1 MAVPDKPQFQFD
13 QLSAGV
19 WDRSSIQNVVCAI
32 ICALLF
38 VVYAAIYLPFL
49 PNSYGRVG
57 HDYSLHFPNLLTGY
71 YWYLQ
76 NGLWATPWFS
86 PSQCGGIPFFP
97 DPNVVYMTI
106 TQLLVIAVSPMR
118 AIQLT
123 FLLFAL
129 IGMGGTFL
137 LMRHSFQSS
146 RTAAAVA
153 AGLFLFNGFFAARM
167 LIGHLTFH
175 AIALLPLMMAA
186 ALPPPS
192 TSRRSL
198 WEFGVRIIVAGSC
211 LAYMFESGMVQ
222 VIPAMLMSAAAV
234 MLVHALC
241 FGWRLSPWIIMA
253 CAGLLALALCAGRL
267 YAELAL
273 VSNFPRDTYTLP
285 GIAGLTETLW
295 TLFQSLF
302 LDLSGRRLEVT
313 NTQWLQERH
322 EWENGV
328 SVAPLVIFALFAASL
343 LFRKRPSM
351 RDVLTPGRVLA
362 SVALIALLVTPIA
375 LNVYEPGW
383 NAFLKE
389 LPYIRNSSSL
399 LRFFTAYIL
408 ILVVFAGLALDRIP
422 LPARAAGYGR
432 LALAAAVL
440 VVMLWQNLTTDRA
453 YYAAQR
459 YDIDPIETEYHRV
472 RATGDVPAIE
482 RIGGPADRPSYG
494 PNDNMLKGQ
503 SQILCYQP
511 LFGYRLE
518 KFPRDPL
525 QPGPVIAP
533 VGSEAINLKHPAC
546 YLFPKENSCEPG
558 DHFAVTAIDEAIAF
572 TTYRPFEFER
582 PWEQDLASWISI
594 AAAAMVL
601 AFLLAAAVR
610 LPLRRRAPQ
619 PKP

>member
-1 MAVPDKPQFQFD
+1 MAVPDKAQFQFD

-19 WDRSSIQNVVCAI
+19 WDRPGIQNAVCACV
-32 ICALLF
+32 CALLY

-49 PNSYGRVG
+49 PSPYNTVG

-86 PSQCGGIPFFP
+86 PSQCGGVPFFP

-106 TQLLVIAVSPMR
+106 TQLFVIVVSPMR

-129 IGMGGTFL
+129 LGMGGTFL
-137 LMRHSFQSS
+137 LMRQSFQSS
-146 RTAAAVA
+146 RTAATVA
-153 AGLFLFNGFFAARM
+153 AGLFLFNGFFATRM

-175 AIALLPLMMAA
+175 AITLLPLMLAA
-186 ALPPPS
+186 VLPAPS
-192 TSRRSL
+192 QSRRSM
-198 WEFGVRIIVAGSC
+198 WEFGVRIVIAGSC
-211 LAYMFESGMVQ
+211 LAYMFEAGMVQ
-222 VIPAMLMSAAAV
+222 VIPAMLIATAAV
-234 MLVHALC
+234 MLLHTLC
-241 FGWRLSPWIIMA
+241 FGWRLAPWAIMS

-267 YAELAL
+267 FAELAL
-273 VSNFPRDTYTLP
+273 VSNFPRDTYSLP
-285 GIAGLTETLW
+285 GIAGLAETLW

-302 LDLSGRRLEVT
+302 LDLSARRLEVT

-322 EWENGV
+322 EWENGL
-328 SVAPLVIFALFAASL
+328 SVAPLVIFAVFAASL
-343 LFRKRPSM
+343 VFGKRASARSLF
-351 RDVLTPGRVLA
+351 TPGRILA
-362 SVALIALLVTPIA
+362 FVALAVLLATPAA
-375 LNVYEPGW
+375 LNVYEPRW

-399 LRFFTAYIL
+399 LRFFSSYIL
-408 ILVVFAGLALDRIP
+408 VLVVFAGLALDRIRWPAKVAAYGP
-422 LPARAAGYGR
+422 LG
-432 LALAAAVL
+432 LAAAVL
-440 VVMLWQNLTTDRA
+440 VVLLWQNLTTDRS
-453 YYAAQR
+453 YYLTQR
-459 YDIDPIETEYHRV
+459 YDIDAIEAEYHRV
-472 RATGDVPAIE
+472 RTTGVVPPIE
-482 RIGGPADRPSYG
+482 RIGGPADRPAYG

-525 QPGPVIAP
+525 QPGPVFTP
-533 VGSEAINLKHPAC
+533 VGTEAINLKHPAC

-558 DHFAVTAIDEAIAF
+558 DHFSVAAIDEAVAF

-594 AAAAMVL
+594 ATAAFVL
-601 AFLLAAAVR
+601 AFLLAATVR
-610 LPLRRRAPQ
+610 LPLRRRTAATRD
-619 PKP
+619 

>member
-1 MAVPDKPQFQFD
+1 MPDKAQFQFD

-19 WDRSSIQNVVCAI
+19 WDRPSIRNAVCATV
-32 ICALLF
+32 CALLY

-49 PNSYGRVG
+49 PNAYGTVG

-86 PSQCGGIPFFP
+86 PSQCGGVPFFP

-106 TQLLVIAVSPMR
+106 TQLLVIVVSPMR

-129 IGMGGTFL
+129 IGMAGTFL
-137 LMRHSFQSS
+137 LMRQSFQSS
-146 RTAAAVA
+146 RTAATVA

-175 AIALLPLMMAA
+175 AITLLPLMVAA
-186 ALPPPS
+186 VLPPVS
-192 TSRRSL
+192 ASRRSL
-198 WEFGVRIIVAGSC
+198 WEYGVRIVVAGSC
-211 LAYMFESGMVQ
+211 LAYMFEAGMVQ
-222 VIPAMLMSAAAV
+222 VIPAMLISAAAV

-241 FGWRLSPWIIMA
+241 FGWRLSPWILMA

-302 LDLSGRRLEVT
+302 LDLSARRLEVT

-322 EWENGV
+322 EWENGL

-343 LFRKRPSM
+343 AFRKRPSI
-351 RDVLTPGRVLA
+351 RGLFTPGRVLA
-362 SVALIALLVTPIA
+362 FIALVVLLVTPIA
-375 LNVYEPGW
+375 LNVYEPRW

-399 LRFFTAYIL
+399 LRFFSSYIL
-408 ILVVFAGLALDRIP
+408 ILVVFAGLALDRIRW
-422 LPARAAGYGR
+422 PARVAAYAPP
-432 LALAAAVL
+432 ALAAAVL
-440 VVMLWQNLTTDRA
+440 VVMLWQNFTTDRS
-453 YYAAQR
+453 YYLVQR
-459 YDIDPIETEYHRV
+459 YDIDPIETEYQRV
-472 RATGDVPAIE
+472 RATRAVPSIE
-482 RIGGPADRPSYG
+482 KIGGPADRPNYG

-503 SQILCYQP
+503 SQIACYQP

-518 KFPRDPL
+518 KLPRDPL
-525 QPGPVIAP
+525 EPGPVIAP
-533 VGSEAINLKHPAC
+533 VGTGAINLKHPAC

-558 DHFAVTAIDEAIAF
+558 DHFADTAIDEAVAF

-582 PWEQDLASWISI
+582 PFEQDLASWISI
-594 AAAAMVL
+594 ASVALVL
-601 AFLLAAAVR
+601 AFLLAATVR
-610 LPLRRRAPQ
+610 LPLRRRAAQ
-619 PKP
+619 S